1 MEVYI
6 RLQLQTAGAALALG
20 WAAGLLYDLLRVVRL
35 ALRRRCV
42 THVTDLV
49 YVLVLGWALLRFA
62 LTIGQGELRLY
73 VLPCAALGWMG
84 YLFLFSRWLRPLW
97 RFWAGAVAAF
107 GGFFLKPAKLF
118 LLFLKKAIYFFQK
131 YGTMLLNKQWWPW
144 KARRS
149 RKGEADSVAQIKK
162 AAKKKRKASL
172 VSLMLVVLIV
182 VAGVEL
188 VRVYGR
194 LQEAKNQQET
204 VSQQLLQQQQE
215 NEALKSDLDKADDPE
230 FIKGLARDQLGL
242 VEDGERIFYDVN
254 D

>member
-1 MEVYI
+1 M
-6 RLQLQTAGAALALG
+6 A
-20 WAAGLLYDLLRVVRL
+20 
-35 ALRRRCV
+35 
-42 THVTDLV
+42 
-49 YVLVLGWALLRFA
+49 
-62 LTIGQGELRLY
+62 
-73 VLPCAALGWMG
+73 
-84 YLFLFSRWLRPLW
+84 
-97 RFWAGAVAAF
+97 
-107 GGFFLKPAKLF
+107 
-118 LLFLKKAIYFFQK
+118 QK
-131 YGTMLLNKQWWPW
+131 
-144 KARRS
+144 
-149 RKGEADSVAQIKK
+149 KK

-215 NEALKSDLDKADDPE
+215 NEALKSDLDKADDQE

>member
-20 WAAGLLYDLLRVVRL
+20 WAAGLLYDLLRTARL
-35 ALRRRCV
+35 ALRRRWV
-42 THVTDLV
+42 THVTDLL
-49 YVLVLGWALLRFA
+49 YVLAVGWALLRFA

-73 VLPCAALGWMG
+73 VLPCAALGSIG
-84 YLFLFSRWLRPLW
+84 YLYLFSRWLRPLW
-97 RFWAGAVAAF
+97 RFWAGVAAVF

-131 YGTMLLNKQWWPW
+131 YGTMLLNRQWLPG
-144 KARRS
+144 KNRRGGE
-149 RKGEADSVAQIKK
+149 GEADHMAQKK
-162 AAKKKRKASL
+162 KVKKKKRRASL
-172 VSLMLVVLIV
+172 VSLVLVVLIA

-194 LQEAKNQQET
+194 LQATKEQQEA

-215 NEALKSDLDKADDPE
+215 NEALKSDLSKADDPE